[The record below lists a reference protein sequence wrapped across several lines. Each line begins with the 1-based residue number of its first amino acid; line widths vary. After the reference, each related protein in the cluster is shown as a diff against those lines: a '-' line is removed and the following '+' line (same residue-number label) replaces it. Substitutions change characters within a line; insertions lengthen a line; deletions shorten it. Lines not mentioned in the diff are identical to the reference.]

1 MHSVNLLVSLYA
13 DFQHT
18 FLLIFFILLQLLR
31 VFSDHRSSIGGR
43 CCSRFLQWRTELRID
58 AKSFYVV
65 IWTLK
70 KHVSYI
76 LVKKIL
82 NQIDICIL
90 PYTSK
95 VTVSGNISDISK
107 FTSQLQIF
115 DYMKHGKLIICSN
128 LSVLREILKNN
139 KNSILIKKFYIKNEC
154 FIR

>member
-1 MHSVNLLVSLYA
+1 MSLYA
-13 DFQHT
+13 DFEHT

-31 VFSDHRSSIGGR
+31 VFSDHRSAIVGR

-107 FTSQLQIF
+107 DLQIP
-115 DYMKHGKLIICSN
+115 KESVRRPGKLIICSN